1 MACEDRA
8 RAAMIDAA
16 KLAEELRAEQDV
28 TAKAEYARKM
38 ADAQIKDLQNKVII
52 CMYINTLRFN
62 FSITSTDKIIFLY
75 RLMM

>member
-52 CMYINTLRFN
+52 CT
-62 FSITSTDKIIFLY
+62 
-75 RLMM
+75 